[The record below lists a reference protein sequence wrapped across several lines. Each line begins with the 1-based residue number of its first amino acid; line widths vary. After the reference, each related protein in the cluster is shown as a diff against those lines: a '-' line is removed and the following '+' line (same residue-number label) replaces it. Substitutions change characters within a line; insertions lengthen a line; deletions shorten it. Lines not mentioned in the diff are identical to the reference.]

1 MAYGASEGFGVAARG
16 HRAIKILLAGGFG
29 VGKTTMV
36 GAVSEIKPLRTE
48 EPLTQSSAHVDNTS
62 GVERKTTTTVAMD
75 FGRISLRADL
85 VLYLF
90 GTPGQERFWF
100 MWDELAIG
108 ALGAV
113 VLADTRRLA
122 DCFPAVDYFERRD
135 IPFIIGLN
143 CFDGSKRY
151 DLADVR
157 HALDLDKDI
166 PIVMCD
172 ARSRESAKQVLIALV
187 EYVLSMADEPVA
199 RRLAPR
205 VLFPPPVVPCARVNA
220 ERS

>member
-1 MAYGASEGFGVAARG
+1 MAYGGYEPAGAFGPMGGGGGRN

-29 VGKTTMV
+29 VGKTTLV
-36 GAVSEIKPLRTE
+36 GAVSEIRPLRTE
-48 EPLTQSSAHVDNTS
+48 ELLTETSARVDSTV

-75 FGRISLRADL
+75 FGRITLREDL

-100 MWDELAIG
+100 MWDELAVG

-122 DCFPAVDYFERRD
+122 DCFPAIDYFERRD
-135 IPFIIGLN
+135 IPFIVALN
-143 CFDGSKRY
+143 CFDGARRY
-151 DLADVR
+151 DTDDIR
-157 HALDLDKDI
+157 IALDLDPGL

-172 ARSRESAKQVLIALV
+172 ARSRESAKEVLISLV
-187 EYVLSMADEPVA
+187 EHVLAIADEPVH
-199 RRLAPR
+199 
-205 VLFPPPVVPCARVNA
+205 
-220 ERS
+220 